1 MSTKMTLREA
11 HASIKRL
18 NALVQASHLLNS
30 SLNLKR
36 VLSNLL
42 DVATQNLDADRGTIY
57 LLDGDRKELWS
68 QVLKGDETME
78 IRLPLGKG
86 IAGIVGKTGETV
98 NLKDAYKDKRFN
110 KEFDTK
116 SGYRTTSMLCMP
128 MKNRSGRIVGVFQIL
143 NKHHGFFDRHDEHF
157 LSELSIPAS
166 IAIDNARLH
175 LAELENQRVEKE
187 LEVAYRIQQQI
198 LPHELPAMSGIQVSA
213 VAIPCHTVGGDFY
226 DVIKINEDK
235 VALVIADVTGKGIPA
250 ALLVSTLQASLHA
263 YIEHHLSPTELVMK
277 LNNVI
282 NQNSTP
288 EKFITFF
295 LSIYDIPTWTLKYVN
310 AGHNHPFVLYEKGG
324 IEPLSKGGFCLGV
337 FTDNKYEE
345 GEVHLNPG
353 DSLILY
359 TDGVTEAMNAKNE
372 MYGEARLYLT
382 MHKLLEK
389 SVKDIERGIL
399 ADMKIFTDGTPQNDD
414 VTLVLMKV
422 NPLFPTD
429 QKHTIRKKS
438 HRVAAP
444 DAPGRRNGRKKALK

>member
-1 MSTKMTLREA
+1 MKSKMTLREA
-11 HASIKRL
+11 RSSIRRL

-36 VLSNLL
+36 VLATLL
-42 DVATQNLDADRGTIY
+42 DVATKNLDAERGTIY
-57 LLDGDRKELWS
+57 LLDTERRELWS
-68 QVLKGDETME
+68 QALKGDESME
-78 IRLPLGKG
+78 IRLPMGKG
-86 IAGIVGKTGETV
+86 IAGTVGKTGETV

-110 KEFDTK
+110 KEIDTK
-116 SGYRTTSMLCMP
+116 TGYRTSSMLCMP
-128 MKNRSGRIVGVFQIL
+128 MKNRSGKIVGVFQIL
-143 NKHHGFFDRHDEHF
+143 NKRRGHFDKNDEHF

-175 LAELENQRVEKE
+175 HAEIENQRFEKE

-198 LPHELPAMSGIQVSA
+198 LPRELPVMAGIQMTA

-226 DVIKINEDK
+226 DVIRINDDK

-263 YIEHHLSPTELVMK
+263 FIEHNYSPTDLVTK
-277 LNNVI
+277 LNRVI
-282 NQNSTP
+282 NENSTP

-295 LSIYDIPTWTLKYVN
+295 ICIYDIPTWTLRYVN
-310 AGHNHPFVLYEKGG
+310 AGHNHPFILFEKGG

-337 FTDNKYEE
+337 FSDNRYEE
-345 GEVHLNPG
+345 GEIRLNPG

-382 MHKLLEK
+382 MHKMLEK
-389 SVKDIERGIL
+389 NVKEIERSIL
-399 ADMKIFTDGTPQNDD
+399 SDIKLFTNGAPQTDD

-422 NPLFPTD
+422 NPLFPVEAAAEKPT
-429 QKHTIRKKS
+429 KHRPSAHPRPRKT
-438 HRVAAP
+438 RVS
-444 DAPGRRNGRKKALK
+444 KKKT